1 MAGTPSAVL
10 KSSCRRLPFL
20 LPNRRIFRGGL
31 VMGEIRRI
39 RTCFRAREMDAWNGF
54 LNG

>member
-1 MAGTPSAVL
+1 MAGTPFGVL

-20 LPNRRIFRGGL
+20 LPNRRIFRGSL
-31 VMGEIRRI
+31 AMGQIRRI
-39 RTCFRAREMDAWNGF
+39 RACFRSREMDAWNGF